1 MDIYVPDSS
10 VLLKW
15 VLPPQN
21 EQWLLQSLS
30 VREAMLEDRIRLLVP
45 TLWLF
50 EVGNTLSRKTPSAS
64 PALLSMLTRI
74 GLTEADMTPE
84 VRTTAFELCATYGV
98 TFYDACYHALAI
110 ARGGIFLTADEKHLR
125 LSAVAG
131 NICHIRDWQDPR
143 PCSPH

>member
-15 VLPPQN
+15 VLPPKN

-30 VREAMLEDRIRLLVP
+30 VREAMLEGKIRLLVP
-45 TLWLF
+45 MLWQF
-50 EVGNTLSRKTPSAS
+50 EVGNTLSRKVSSTS

-84 VRTTAFELCATYGV
+84 VRARAFELCAVHGV

-110 ARGGIFLTADEKHLR
+110 ARGGTFLTADEKHLR
-125 LSAVAG
+125 LAASSG